1 MEKPTMFAIFTC
13 ISDKFRKT
21 QDEIP
26 SFDYQTSTD
35 RLLKYTFLLVVPW
48 RCQVFDIPGALDF
61 LKAVGF
67 QEVAGE
73 ALESRK
79 QKIQIVEMLMGD
91 RTYPPGN

>member
-1 MEKPTMFAIFTC
+1 
-13 ISDKFRKT
+13 
-21 QDEIP
+21 
-26 SFDYQTSTD
+26 
-35 RLLKYTFLLVVPW
+35 LLKYTFLLVVPW

-79 QKIQIVEMLMGD
+79 QQIQIVEMLMGD
-91 RTYPPGN
+91 RKYMNMLLVT